1 MPVEF
6 VRETC
11 TAYGHYTVCDSTKLV
26 MAYDGFGRRGRVQ
39 GRPLDENG
47 KPTSWSA
54 LNPKF
59 EWYLKNHLGSTMLV
73 YGTQWADHENIADV
87 GAPIATYDYRSF
99 GEQVTLTETADKVT
113 ENFTGKSMQG
123 ECSENA
129 LVYFHCR
136 AAGDCALRNERDD
149 ETQLNYFGAR
159 YLDPMLGVWTS
170 VDPMRQF
177 ASPYLYVGNGVNPM
191 NVIDPDGNYN
201 IYKFGDRYN
210 FWFSSRG
217 GTFFFQQ
224 MQLQLFGTSLL
235 AYLMSKDERLIESSN
250 KPDMPST
257 ILSLASDA
265 ILFTKLIKVI
275 SVSPVT
281 NFLFDK
287 AGDLQNVNTIA
298 TNIEFWEFD
307 NYMYNLTRSTS
318 ISGSSVDDVKA
329 KAAWACEYGLKLYQN
344 DVEIDDKVRQSFND
358 AYRNEFTGE

>member
-1 MPVEF
+1 
-6 VRETC
+6 
-11 TAYGHYTVCDSTKLV
+11 
-26 MAYDGFGRRGRVQ
+26 
-39 GRPLDENG
+39 
-47 KPTSWSA
+47 
-54 LNPKF
+54 
-59 EWYLKNHLGSTMLV
+59 
-73 YGTQWADHENIADV
+73 
-87 GAPIATYDYRSF
+87 
-99 GEQVTLTETADKVT
+99 
-113 ENFTGKSMQG
+113 MQG

-136 AAGDCALRNERDD
+136 AAGDCALRKEKDD

-159 YLDPMLGVWTS
+159 YLDPMLGMWTS
-170 VDPMRQF
+170 VDPARQF
-177 ASPYLYVGNGVNPM
+177 SSPYLYAGNGVNPV
-191 NVIDPDGNYN
+191 NAIDPDGNYN

-210 FWFSSRG
+210 LWFSSREE
-217 GTFFFQQ
+217 TFFFQQ

-265 ILFTKLIKVI
+265 IVFTKLIKVI

-344 DVEIDDKVRQSFND
+344 DVEIDDKVRQSFNE
-358 AYRNEFTGE
+358 AYRNEFAGE